1 MRRDRDDEGSMVES
15 GAHSDEP
22 PLASIVVGS
31 EQSHGE
37 VSTAVLAEK
46 GCVAAK
52 GGESAD
58 FFPEGGSSMGVS
70 SGNVRAAG
78 ASSVGGAHVVRRGG
92 RVLAGDKIRETAAS
106 LFYARGIRSVG
117 VDEIVRAAQVTK
129 PSLYRAYK
137 CKDDLAELFLRDY
150 LCDFIDRMAGFEAV
164 YPDDPRAQIIAY
176 FDDLTKRSV
185 RPEYRGCALSNAL
198 LEYTESDHP
207 VRRRAQ
213 DLKQDIRAW
222 MAAKCRELKVADPET
237 LADRLLLLLEGVYGA
252 GQAFVQPGP
261 AAQAAAL
268 ARLVLDAAGCPA
280 P

>member
-15 GAHSDEP
+15 GARSDQRP
-22 PLASIVVGS
+22 RTTSFGRFA
-31 EQSHGE
+31 QSHGE
-37 VSTAVLAEK
+37 VSMPVVAERRR
-46 GCVAAK
+46 AAQT
-52 GGESAD
+52 GGESAEFSTED
-58 FFPEGGSSMGVS
+58 GSSTDVS
-70 SGNVRAAG
+70 SASVRAAR
-78 ASSVGGAHVVRRGG
+78 ASSVGGAPVARRGD

-117 VDEIVRAAQVTK
+117 VDEIVRAAHVTK

-150 LCDFIDRMAGFEAV
+150 LCSFNDRMAGFEAI
-164 YPDDPRAQIIAY
+164 YPSDPRAQIIAY
-176 FDDLTKRSV
+176 FDDLTKRAV
-185 RPEYRGCALSNAL
+185 RPDYRGCALSNAL

-213 DLKQDIRAW
+213 ELKQDIREW
-222 MAAKCRELKVADPET
+222 MTTKCRETKVADPET
-237 LADRLLLLLEGVYGA
+237 LADRLLLLMEGVYGA
-252 GQAFVQPGP
+252 GQAFALPGP

-268 ARLVLDAAGCPA
+268 ARLVLDAAGCAA